1 MIEEVD
7 ALNQPLADP
16 AFPHITHRRGASRQ
30 PVAVLRGTG
39 IRVQTIAVAGKTWG
53 LSVAQIAAEYDL
65 DEPQVREALAF
76 YKAHRRDI
84 DAAIAAEDSLVA
96 KTHR

>member
-39 IRVQTIAVAGKTWG
+39 IRVQAIVVAARQPKRGGSPLHK
-53 LSVAQIAAEYDL
+53 
-65 DEPQVREALAF
+65 
-76 YKAHRRDI
+76 
-84 DAAIAAEDSLVA
+84 SLQSMI
-96 KTHR
+96 